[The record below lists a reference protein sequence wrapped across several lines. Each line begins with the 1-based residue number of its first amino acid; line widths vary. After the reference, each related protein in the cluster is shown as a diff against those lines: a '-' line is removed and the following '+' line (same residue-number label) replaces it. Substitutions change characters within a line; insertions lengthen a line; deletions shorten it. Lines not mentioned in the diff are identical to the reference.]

1 MNINPP
7 DVSAALARLVHAV
20 LAVRPD
26 LAPDIATVATWLAD
40 VAGSVTPG
48 PVAAAALPSAEPPP
62 VEARNL
68 ETESLPGSSASV
80 PAPPSVIPV
89 TAPVINPAALAG
101 TSAGFVPLRLGGE
114 VKQLRLS
121 GTSADLAAA
130 RQSAMDR
137 AAETPRPVYDAPDLD
152 LIAKRC
158 DLKAES
164 CRFVVERHANDP
176 LRQSA
181 AFDQRAR
188 DMLATAKVTP
198 NCFLWSVYPGMDQP
212 SDAHLTALAG
222 TYANVAAVARLALRV
237 PPGAPGAMRQRVL
250 ELLAEAQSAL
260 RVGLIET
267 WLTKP
272 DIDQQDAFSYVRDAT
287 TYERI
292 FIERHMRLDDPGDP
306 AAWQDLAAKITALA
320 SSMDADQSRAK
331 AVTTMVN
338 TVKYHAKAIGRSP
351 VGDHDSDWRKI
362 GATLRE
368 LERARALDDAR
379 LRSHLQPVAAAA
391 PAEIADLV
399 RLVLGERDEEAA
411 DEAREYSPGV
421 VRVREWLR
429 GKRMVLIG
437 GERRDEAVRRIS
449 DAFELADLEWISLS
463 EHASSTPMEAPIR
476 RPDTALVLVLIRL
489 SGHHH
494 VDDARAYCERHDRP
508 FVRLPAGYN
517 PEQIAAQVI
526 EQVSERLGP
535 AE

>member
-1 MNINPP
+1 M
-7 DVSAALARLVHAV
+7 
-20 LAVRPD
+20 
-26 LAPDIATVATWLAD
+26 
-40 VAGSVTPG
+40 
-48 PVAAAALPSAEPPP
+48 
-62 VEARNL
+62 
-68 ETESLPGSSASV
+68 
-80 PAPPSVIPV
+80 
-89 TAPVINPAALAG
+89 
-101 TSAGFVPLRLGGE
+101 
-114 VKQLRLS
+114 
-121 GTSADLAAA
+121 
-130 RQSAMDR
+130 
-137 AAETPRPVYDAPDLD
+137 
-152 LIAKRC
+152 
-158 DLKAES
+158 
-164 CRFVVERHANDP
+164 
-176 LRQSA
+176 
-181 AFDQRAR
+181 
-188 DMLATAKVTP
+188 
-198 NCFLWSVYPGMDQP
+198 
-212 SDAHLTALAG
+212 
-222 TYANVAAVARLALRV
+222 
-237 PPGAPGAMRQRVL
+237 
-250 ELLAEAQSAL
+250 
-260 RVGLIET
+260 
-267 WLTKP
+267 
-272 DIDQQDAFSYVRDAT
+272 
-287 TYERI
+287 
-292 FIERHMRLDDPGDP
+292 
-306 AAWQDLAAKITALA
+306 
-320 SSMDADQSRAK
+320 
-331 AVTTMVN
+331 
-338 TVKYHAKAIGRSP
+338 
-351 VGDHDSDWRKI
+351 GDHDSDWRKI

-535 AE
+535 AAG